1 MTLTNQLDS
10 MPIGPATMTDDYF
23 SKLRKFI
30 YEHTG
35 IFFADSKKYLM
46 ESRVSRRLAA
56 LRIQDFAQYL
66 SYLSNGGASD
76 ELTHLI
82 NSITIN
88 ETFFFRNEPQ
98 LKALETTIV
107 PEIIKRKTKVRIWSA
122 ACSTGEEP
130 YTIAMIIHDKL
141 MTRYPSINFEI
152 VGTDINTAVIEI
164 ARRGIYR
171 DYSIKNVPMYYQQKY
186 FTIDGEKYILSRDI
200 LEMVQFKNINLFDRQ
215 AMKGMTGFD
224 IIIAA
229 NVLIYFD
236 FNSKQSVVASFYDS
250 LNSGGF
256 LLLGF
261 SETLYGISQAFKP
274 VHFDKA
280 IAYRKE

>member
-152 VGTDINTAVIEI
+152 VGTDINTAVIET